1 MGGPRRRAPPR
12 GVTRG
17 ASLLPERLGRGGA
30 PAAGEQVRHGGQEEG
45 AAGAGGQGQGRRRG
59 PGAGRAAA
67 GSAPGIRPFSNLLPA
82 PPQLAREHG
91 IRFFETSAKSSV
103 NVDEVRSPDPRPR
116 PRPREGEGAWL
127 PRRAD
132 RPAPRQA
139 FSSLARDILLKS
151 GGRRA
156 VSRPRWAE
164 GGGWGEPREALHEG
178 GYSPHTQTVNS
189 LKPQPAVCAP
199 TPCPPFCL

>member
-1 MGGPRRRAPPR
+1 MGGPRRRTPPR

-116 PRPREGEGAWL
+116 EGGGAWL

-164 GGGWGEPREALHEG
+164 GGGWGEPREALREG
-178 GYSPHTQTVNS
+178 GYPPHTPTVNS

>member
-1 MGGPRRRAPPR
+1 MERLLLGNKCDMEAKRKVRREQADKVRGAGGVPGPAGPRRAQPRASALFPTSFPP
-12 GVTRG
+12 
-17 ASLLPERLGRGGA
+17 
-30 PAAGEQVRHGGQEEG
+30 
-45 AAGAGGQGQGRRRG
+45 
-59 PGAGRAAA
+59 
-67 GSAPGIRPFSNLLPA
+67 

-103 NVDEVRSPDPRPR
+103 NVDEVRYPDPRPR
-116 PRPREGEGAWL
+116 PRPREGGGAWL

-164 GGGWGEPREALHEG
+164 GGGWGEPREALGEG
-178 GYSPHTQTVNS
+178 GYPPHTPTVNS

>member
-1 MGGPRRRAPPR
+1 M
-12 GVTRG
+12 
-17 ASLLPERLGRGGA
+17 
-30 PAAGEQVRHGGQEEG
+30 
-45 AAGAGGQGQGRRRG
+45 
-59 PGAGRAAA
+59 
-67 GSAPGIRPFSNLLPA
+67 
-82 PPQLAREHG
+82 
-91 IRFFETSAKSSV
+91 

-116 PRPREGEGAWL
+116 PRPREGGGAWL

-164 GGGWGEPREALHEG
+164 GGDWGEPREALREG
-178 GYSPHTQTVNS
+178 GYPPHTPTVNS